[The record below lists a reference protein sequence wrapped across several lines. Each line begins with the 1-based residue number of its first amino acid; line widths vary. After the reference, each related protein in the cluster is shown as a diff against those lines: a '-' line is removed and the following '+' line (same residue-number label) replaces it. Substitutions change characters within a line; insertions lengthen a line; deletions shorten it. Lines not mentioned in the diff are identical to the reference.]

1 MLAAEIAT
9 AAPEPDEGDGS
20 TPTDPDA
27 ALRRF
32 VEQVTAASARER
44 GGWLGWIVPA
54 PATVP
59 LDEGAAVPTAGMT
72 ALALL
77 DIADIGDGST
87 VLIVGATGGVGS
99 ASAKSGLVADNLA
112 CRSAVPSRPQAR

>member
-1 MLAAEIAT
+1 MT
-9 AAPEPDEGDGS
+9 ASHGS
-20 TPTDPDA
+20 T
-27 ALRRF
+27 
-32 VEQVTAASARER
+32 SATRSTEYVKLPA
-44 GGWLGWIVPA
+44 GGWIVPA

>member
-20 TPTDPDA
+20 TPADPDA

-44 GGWLGWIVPA
+44 GGWLGGIREYI
-54 PATVP
+54 T
-59 LDEGAAVPTAGMT
+59 GAGRF
-72 ALALL
+72 L
-77 DIADIGDGST
+77 
-87 VLIVGATGGVGS
+87 
-99 ASAKSGLVADNLA
+99 
-112 CRSAVPSRPQAR
+112 